1 MFNFKDVS
9 ALRSLL
15 TDIHQAKQGRAGSE
29 LLSEV
34 LQRDLQFTAEQARR
48 YSSWLLTRDAD
59 DSADCVYRNARKLIG
74 TWSRG
79 NSDGTAGNLVVSR
92 TESWIFAEDLTYEN
106 KNESYEGLCFAVW
119 GRLFAAENLLA
130 RRPVGPQRP
139 PDLTLLDHHHR
150 REWILRQPGCCL
162 AGSHANQARSP
173 GFGGRSLREDVSR
186 IRQPSTARPLLR
198 HPDRSRAP
206 RKPSG

>member
-106 KNESYEGLCFAVW
+106 KNESYEGYVSPFGGGYSRPRSSSRGGLWAPSDHPASPFSIITIGENGFCGAPGGRVLESLLVFSMPADPDAVAAGPRHG
-119 GRLFAAENLLA
+119 GRA
-130 RRPVGPQRP
+130 PI
-139 PDLTLLDHHHR
+139 DHHEGIEHHR
-150 REWILRQPGCCL
+150 W
-162 AGSHANQARSP
+162 
-173 GFGGRSLREDVSR
+173 
-186 IRQPSTARPLLR
+186 
-198 HPDRSRAP
+198 
-206 RKPSG
+206 

>member
-106 KNESYEGLCFAVW
+106 KNESYEGYVSPFGGGYSRPRSSSRGGLWAPSDHLASPFSIITI
-119 GRLFAAENLLA
+119 GEN
-130 RRPVGPQRP
+130 GF
-139 PDLTLLDHHHR
+139 
-150 REWILRQPGCCL
+150 C
-162 AGSHANQARSP
+162 ANQAVAWPDPTQTSP
-173 GFGGRSLREDVSR
+173 RALDLDGVRFGRM
-186 IRQPSTARPLLR
+186 
-198 HPDRSRAP
+198 
-206 RKPSG
+206 